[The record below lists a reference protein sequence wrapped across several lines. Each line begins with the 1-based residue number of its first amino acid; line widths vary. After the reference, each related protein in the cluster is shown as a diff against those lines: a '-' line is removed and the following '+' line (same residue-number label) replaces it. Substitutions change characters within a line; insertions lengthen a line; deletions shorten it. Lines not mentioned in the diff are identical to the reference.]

1 MVPSAMLAPRTFGA
15 STERGQNAVHTRA
28 RLPGAAYR
36 PLALAMRVTPARTA
50 ARAPLAPAAH
60 TKTRKETTGAYRVP
74 ATPTWI
80 ILLRHLTPTVQTT
93 PSHQREVTR
102 KSTASANLATL
113 VKTVRNARRA
123 PRART
128 KRKREVAFAWSVQ
141 PTPSRQ
147 RQRHRQKHTAKIVRL
162 THSRYR
168 EVMTVQTVRA
178 SLATTQHMTAISAQ
192 PAQQGHTRKAPGPVV
207 SCLARH
213 VTQTPTRKTQQQIQ
227 RNCA

>member
-1 MVPSAMLAPRTFGA
+1 MVRALLAPLVRTRTHKARPPASIVELRDMVQTTRRRRRSNALIAQNTACRQKTAQSQSNASAMRD
-15 STERGQNAVHTRA
+15 
-28 RLPGAAYR
+28 
-36 PLALAMRVTPARTA
+36 TPARTA
-50 ARAPLAPAAH
+50 ARAPLAQKAH
-60 TKTRKETTGAYRVP
+60 TKTRKETTRAYRVP
-74 ATPTWI
+74 ATPTLI

-162 THSRYR
+162 THSR
-168 EVMTVQTVRA
+168 
-178 SLATTQHMTAISAQ
+178 
-192 PAQQGHTRKAPGPVV
+192 
-207 SCLARH
+207 
-213 VTQTPTRKTQQQIQ
+213 
-227 RNCA
+227 